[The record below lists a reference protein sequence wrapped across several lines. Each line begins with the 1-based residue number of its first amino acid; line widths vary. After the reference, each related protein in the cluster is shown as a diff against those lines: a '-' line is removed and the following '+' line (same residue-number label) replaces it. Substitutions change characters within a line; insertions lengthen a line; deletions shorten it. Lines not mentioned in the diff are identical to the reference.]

1 MFADSTIAAWTPR
14 VLSIVRIVVALM
26 FLEHGTQKLLGFPTP
41 NFSPPLFSLIGIQGA
56 IEIVGGC
63 LLAAGFLT
71 RCVAFILSGDMAFA
85 YFMSHAP
92 RSFFPAVNGGDA
104 AILFCFI
111 FLYLAF
117 AGGGPWSVDA
127 AMGRTKT

>member
-1 MFADSTIAAWTPR
+1 
-14 VLSIVRIVVALM
+14 M
-26 FLEHGTQKLLGFPTP
+26 FLEHGTQKLLGFPTS
-41 NFSPPLFSLIGIQGA
+41 NFSPPLFSLLGTQGV

-63 LLAAGFLT
+63 LLAVGFFT
-71 RCVAFILSGDMAFA
+71 RCVAFVLSGDMAFA
-85 YFMSHAP
+85 YFMSHAT

-117 AGGGPWSVDA
+117 GGGGPWSVDA
-127 AMGRTKT
+127 AMGRTET